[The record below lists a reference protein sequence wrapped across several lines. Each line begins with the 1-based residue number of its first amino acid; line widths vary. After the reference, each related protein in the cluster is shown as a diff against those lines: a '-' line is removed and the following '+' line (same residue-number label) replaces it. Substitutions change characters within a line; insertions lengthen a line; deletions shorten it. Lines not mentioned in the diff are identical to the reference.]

1 MSRPDEAVKHNKL
14 CRITSLICV
23 IGSVMMLLSTTT
35 YAISDA
41 YLVSVMGQEYHEYVQ
56 YTDGSTGKGSL
67 VSYDLT
73 YTETNATVTNH
84 IIARGDTVSNGTI
97 KYFYLPI
104 YTTNAKSVSWEII
117 HGTHSSY
124 DMIGYKVAAVD
135 SIYNGVAT
143 PCIYNQSE
151 YYLMQTIN
159 DYRRWYG
166 EKLSVVCA
174 TDLVDVIRIT
184 LDAETTG
191 DFFLALTDI
200 ISVTAT
206 PDQLYNDISNISTSI
221 NNVVTEIQTNTTST
235 DSAIQQLTNTVIQ
248 YGDDGK
254 YRLEVI
260 TYSTDGQ
267 QLQIQTLE
275 QHFNTALQAIQAQ
288 NQIIH
293 NNVISSAPTENQVNQ
308 VISKDQIAPDVDVSI
323 VGGGSSDSGIGI
335 IMSQTRVIA
344 MLTCCVGIAILSY
357 LLFGRKT

>member
-1 MSRPDEAVKHNKL
+1 MHTKL
-14 CRITSLICV
+14 CKIIMKLTLIV
-23 IGSVMMLLSTTT
+23 SAAILLSTPN
-35 YAISDA
+35 YALSDA

-56 YTDGSTGKGSL
+56 YTNGNTGMGSL

-73 YTETNATVTNH
+73 YTETNATVTDH
-84 IIARGDTVSNGTI
+84 IIAREDTGTSGTI
-97 KYFYLPI
+97 KYFYLPV

-117 HGTHSSY
+117 HGTQSSY
-124 DMIGYKVAAVD
+124 DMIGYTVTAVD
-135 SIYNGVAT
+135 SIHNGIAT
-143 PCIYNQSE
+143 PCTYNQSE
-151 YYLMQTIN
+151 YYLMQSIN

-200 ISVTAT
+200 INVTAT
-206 PDQLYNDISNISTSI
+206 PDQLYSDITNISQSI
-221 NNVVTEIQTNTTST
+221 ENVVTEIQDNTTST
-235 DSAIQQLTNTVIQ
+235 DNAIQQLTETVIQ
-248 YGDDGK
+248 YGEDGM
-254 YRLEVI
+254 YRLEAI

-267 QLQIQTLE
+267 KLQIQTLQ
-275 QHFNTALQAIQAQ
+275 QHFGTALQAIQAQ
-288 NQIIH
+288 NKIIH
-293 NNVISSAPTENQVNQ
+293 NNVINNAPTENQVNQ

-323 VGGGSSDSGIGI
+323 IGGGSSNSGIGI

-344 MLTCCVGIAILSY
+344 MLTCCIGIAILSY